1 MIEKQITDFS
11 NSIFQSAFKQ
21 YFQELG
27 IIVSDWED
35 LFKQMNKDKETIA
48 FIRYNNNNDCIGFI
62 QVKPTIF
69 SNDFFEEPYGFIREL
84 WINKKYR
91 LCGHGAA
98 LMKLAEEYFYKNGI
112 YKSILTTSTAPEF
125 YKKLDYKISFS
136 CKAKNNDP
144 VYIKQLKFIES

>member
-11 NSIFQSAFKQ
+11 NSIFQAAFKQ

-69 SNDFFEEPYGFIREL
+69 SDDFFEEPYGFIREL
-84 WINKKYR
+84 WVNKKYR
-91 LCGHGAA
+91 LCGLLG
-98 LMKLAEEYFYKNGI
+98 G
-112 YKSILTTSTAPEF
+112 
-125 YKKLDYKISFS
+125 
-136 CKAKNNDP
+136 
-144 VYIKQLKFIES
+144 